1 MPPLGDRFVR
11 LYGDRARRI
20 NPVIAPFCIAMALIP
35 APGALAQ
42 KGEPPITVT
51 TQASGG
57 PVEPERAA
65 LRLERVALD
74 LTVAPERKLLFGVAE
89 LTLRTS
95 IVQRRLLIDLDRN
108 FTVDAVTIDGVALR
122 PSAWRNPEGR
132 LTIDLPRPVPAGARI
147 VARIAYAGRPHEAV
161 NAPWDDGFVWSSW
174 QGKPWVATTAQGYG
188 CDLFWPC
195 LDFPAGEVPELRLAI
210 TAPDGVSAIAN
221 GVLVARDKVAG
232 GTRWTWAARNI
243 NPYLV
248 AINIGP
254 YREIG
259 GDYASRFGNKVP
271 MHLWHLAGKEKQA
284 GGLFAEFAPT
294 LDFFEAMIGP
304 FPFASEKL
312 GVVETPH
319 MGMEHQTVNAYGND
333 YRKDATGFDWLFHH
347 ELAHEW
353 FGNQMTAADW
363 DDFWLHEGYGQ
374 YMQPLYGQ
382 WREGEARYAAM
393 MAEQR
398 QHIVNRQ
405 PLVSG
410 RSRTSDD
417 VYQLEKGGPGQD
429 IYYKGAWV
437 LHTLRYLI
445 GDKPFFDATRRLVY
459 GRPDPRPG
467 NFAPRFASTTE
478 FETLMNAAAGR
489 DLSWFY
495 ATYLHSAALPDLAET
510 RSGDTLTLR
519 WQAPGGPFPMP
530 VEVAVDGVV
539 RRIDMPGGS
548 ATLTVPADA
557 HVVIDP
563 MARVLRRSPAIE
575 AMQAQRA
582 RR

>member
-1 MPPLGDRFVR
+1 MFAALALTALPG
-11 LYGDRARRI
+11 
-20 NPVIAPFCIAMALIP
+20 PV
-35 APGALAQ
+35 LAQ
-42 KGEPPITVT
+42 KGEPPITALT
-51 TQASGG
+51 ERSGG
-57 PVEPERAA
+57 EIEPERAA
-65 LRLERVALD
+65 LRLEHADLD
-74 LTVAPERKLLFGVAE
+74 LEIDAGRKYLSGTAT
-89 LTLRTS
+89 LTLTTS
-95 IVQRRLLIDLDRN
+95 ARQTRLLIDLDKN
-108 FTVDAVTIDGVALR
+108 FHVSGVVIDGVTLR
-122 PSAWRNPEGR
+122 PGKWRNPEGR
-132 LTIDLPRPVPAGARI
+132 LTVELPRPVAAGGKV

-195 LDFPAGEVPELRLAI
+195 LDFPAGEVKSFRMAI
-210 TAPDGVSAIAN
+210 TTGGEAAIAN
-221 GVLVARDKVAG
+221 GKLMSVQPMPG
-232 GTRWTWAARNI
+232 GRARWTWEARDI

-254 YREIG
+254 YREIKG
-259 GDYASRFGNKVP
+259 SYASRFGNKVP
-271 MHLWHLAGKEKQA
+271 LHFWHLAGKDKQA
-284 GGLFAEFAPT
+284 AGLFAEFAPT

-304 FPFASEKL
+304 FPFAHEKL

-319 MGMEHQTVNAYGND
+319 LGMEHQTANAYGND
-333 YRKDATGFDWLFHH
+333 YKKDETGFDWLFHH

-398 QHIVNRQ
+398 KNIVNRQ

-410 RSRTSDD
+410 RSRTSDE
-417 VYQLEKGGPGQD
+417 VYQPEKGGPGQD

-445 GDKPFFDATRRLVY
+445 GDKAFFGATTRLVY

-467 NFAPRFASTTE
+467 NFSPRFATTPE
-478 FETLMNAAAGR
+478 FETLMNEAAGR
-489 DLSWFY
+489 DLGWFY
-495 ATYLHSAALPDLAET
+495 RVYLRSAALPDLVET
-510 RSGDTLTLR
+510 RTGDTLELE
-519 WQAPGGPFPMP
+519 WKAPGGGPFPLP
-530 VEVAVDGVV
+530 VDVQVDGVI
-539 RRIDMPGGS
+539 RRVAMDGGR
-548 ATLTVPADA
+548 ATLTIPAGA

-563 MARVLRRSPAIE
+563 MARILRRSPAIE
-575 AMQAQRA
+575 AMRA
-582 RR
+582 KP

>member
-1 MPPLGDRFVR
+1 M
-11 LYGDRARRI
+11 RRI
-20 NPVIAPFCIAMALIP
+20 NAVVAALALATLP
-35 APGALAQ
+35 ASALAQ
-42 KGEPPITVT
+42 KGEPPITDLT
-51 TQASGG
+51 ARSGG
-57 PVEPERAA
+57 EIEPERAA
-65 LRLERVALD
+65 LRLEHVD
-74 LTVAPERKLLFGVAE
+74 LNLEVDAERKYLAGTAT
-89 LTLRTS
+89 LTLTTS
-95 IVQRRLLIDLDRN
+95 ARQRRLLIDLDRN
-108 FTVDAVTIDGVALR
+108 FHVSAVQIDGKAL
-122 PSAWRNPEGR
+122 AAGKWRNPEGR
-132 LTIDLPRPVPAGARI
+132 LTIDLPAPVAAGGKV

-195 LDFPAGEVPELRLAI
+195 LDFPAGEVKSIRMAI
-210 TAPDGVSAIAN
+210 TTGGEAAISN
-221 GVLVARDKVAG
+221 GRLMSVQPMPG
-232 GTRWTWAARNI
+232 GRARWTWEARDI

-254 YREIG
+254 YREIKG
-259 GDYASRFGNKVP
+259 SYSSRFGNQVP
-271 MHLWHLAGKEKQA
+271 LHFWHLAGKDKQA
-284 GGLFAEFAPT
+284 AGLFAEFAPT
-294 LDFFEAMIGP
+294 LDFFETMIGP
-304 FPFASEKL
+304 FPFAHEKL

-319 MGMEHQTVNAYGND
+319 LGMEHQTVNAYGND

-398 QHIVNRQ
+398 KNILNRQ

-410 RSRTSDD
+410 RSRTSDE

-445 GDKPFFDATRRLVY
+445 GDKAFFDATTRLVY
-459 GRPDPRPG
+459 GRPDPKSG
-467 NFAPRFASTTE
+467 NFKPRFTTTDE
-478 FETLMNAAAGR
+478 FQALMNAAAGR
-489 DLSWFY
+489 DLGWFY
-495 ATYLHSAALPDLAET
+495 DVYLRSAALPDLIQT
-510 RSGDTLTLR
+510 REGERLTLE
-519 WQAPGGPFPMP
+519 WKTPAGHPFPLP
-530 VEVAVDGVV
+530 VEVQVDGRVQRV
-539 RRIDMPGGS
+539 AMEGGRE
-548 ATLTVPADA
+548 TLTIPANA

-563 MARVLRRSPAIE
+563 MARILRRSPAIE
-575 AMQAQRA
+575 AMQTPR
-582 RR
+582 

>member
-1 MPPLGDRFVR
+1 MFAALALTALPG
-11 LYGDRARRI
+11 
-20 NPVIAPFCIAMALIP
+20 PV
-35 APGALAQ
+35 LAQ
-42 KGEPPITVT
+42 KGEPPITALT
-51 TQASGG
+51 ERSGG
-57 PVEPERAA
+57 AIEPERAA
-65 LRLERVALD
+65 LRLEHVDLD
-74 LTVAPERKLLFGVAE
+74 LEVDAGRKYLSGTA
-89 LTLRTS
+89 TLRLSTS
-95 IVQRRLLIDLDRN
+95 ARQSRLLIDLDKN
-108 FTVDAVTIDGVALR
+108 FHVSGVQIDGKPLAEGK
-122 PSAWRNPEGR
+122 WRNPEGR
-132 LTIDLPRPVPAGARI
+132 LFIDLPKPVAAGGKV
-147 VARIAYAGRPHEAV
+147 VARITYAGRPHEAV

-195 LDFPAGEVPELRLAI
+195 LDFPAGEVKSIRMAI
-210 TAPDGVSAIAN
+210 TTGGEAVIAN
-221 GVLVARDKVAG
+221 GRLMSVQPMPG
-232 GTRWTWAARNI
+232 GRARWTWEARDI

-254 YREIG
+254 YREIRG
-259 GDYASRFGNKVP
+259 SYASRFGNKVP
-271 MHLWHLAGKEKQA
+271 LHFWHLIGKDKQA
-284 GGLFAEFAPT
+284 AGLFAEFAPT

-304 FPFASEKL
+304 FPFAHEKL

-319 MGMEHQTVNAYGND
+319 LGMEHQTVNAYGND

-398 QHIVNRQ
+398 RNIFNRQ

-410 RSRTSDD
+410 RSRTSDE
-417 VYQLEKGGPGQD
+417 VYQAEKGGPGQD

-445 GDKPFFDATRRLVY
+445 GDKAFFDATTRLVY
-459 GRPDPRPG
+459 GRPDPKPG
-467 NFAPRFASTTE
+467 NFSPRFVTTAE
-478 FETLMNAAAGR
+478 FETLMSAAAGR
-489 DLSWFY
+489 DLGWFY
-495 ATYLHSAALPDLAET
+495 DVYLRSAALPELVET
-510 RSGDTLTLR
+510 RTGDVLTLE
-519 WQAPGGPFPMP
+519 WKAPGARAFPLP
-530 VEVAVDGVV
+530 VEVQIDGVTQRV
-539 RRIDMPGGS
+539 AMDGGR
-548 ATLTVPADA
+548 ATLSVPARA

-563 MARVLRRSPAIE
+563 MARILRRSQAIE
-575 AMQAQRA
+575 AMQQPR
-582 RR
+582 